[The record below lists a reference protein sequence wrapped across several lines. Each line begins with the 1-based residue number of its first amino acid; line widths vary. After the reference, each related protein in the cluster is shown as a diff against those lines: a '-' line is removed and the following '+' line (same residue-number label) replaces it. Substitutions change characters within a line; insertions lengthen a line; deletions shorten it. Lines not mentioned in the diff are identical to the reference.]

1 MDASASNLRM
11 ALVYAVA
18 MILSLWVGFAVVTPQ
33 SFLSMVSVTL
43 MLLVLSLPF
52 LLRWHHA
59 LVICTWNAVFISFF
73 LPGKPPLWVVLA
85 GLSLGIA
92 IVTRT
97 LRAKSEFLHVR
108 AVALPLLLLAAVL
121 VVTISLRGFG
131 GRAFGSELWG
141 GKRYL
146 GVVGAILGYFALT
159 AQRIPRNQA
168 ELMTSLYFLSGTT
181 AVISDLAFAFGPGFY
196 FLFLLVPTELAVAQA
211 STQDTLMRLTGIAWM
226 AQAGNW
232 FMLMR
237 YGIRGMLEVRHA
249 WRAAVFVTL
258 FLAGLFGGF
267 RSSIILM
274 CILFATQFWFE
285 RLLRTKFFP
294 IALVCALSVGLFIV
308 GYAEKLPLS
317 VQRSLSFL
325 PIDVHPTARQDALGT
340 LDWRLQMWRVVIQE
354 VPQYLLLGKGYT
366 FSGTDYLL
374 MQESIRRG
382 MFTSY
387 EDTLVSGNYHNGILT
402 LLVPF
407 GLPGAVAFACFLF
420 ASWRVLRR
428 NYLYGDADLK
438 NINTFLIAYFSARLL
453 FYLSFYGQ
461 FDLDLM
467 VFTGVVGLSI
477 SINGGVKSP
486 PSQVPTK
493 ALASVPQREPQAA
506 SV

>member
-1 MDASASNLRM
+1 MDASASNLRT
-11 ALVYAVA
+11 ALVYAVVV
-18 MILSLWVGFAVVTPQ
+18 IISLGFGYAVTTPQ
-33 SFLSMVSVTL
+33 SLLSLASVSL
-43 MLLVLSLPF
+43 MLLVLCLPI

-59 LVICTWNAVFISFF
+59 LVICCWNAVFICFF
-73 LPGKPPLWVVLA
+73 LPGKPPLWAVLA
-85 GLSLGIA
+85 GLSLGLA
-92 IVTRT
+92 VVTRT

-108 AVALPLLLLAAVL
+108 SVALPLLLLAAVV
-121 VVTISLRGFG
+121 VVTISVRGIG

-141 GKRYL
+141 AKRYL
-146 GVVGAILGYFALT
+146 GVLGAILGYFALI
-159 AQRIPRNQA
+159 AQPIPRKQV
-168 ELMTSLYFLSGTT
+168 ELMASLYFLSGMT
-181 AVISDLAFAFGPGFY
+181 AVMSDLAFAFGPGFY
-196 FLFLLVPTELAVAQA
+196 FLFLFVPTELAVAQA

-249 WRAAVFVTL
+249 WRAVVFITL
-258 FLAGLFGGF
+258 FLVGLFGGF

-285 RLLRTKFFP
+285 GLLRTKWFP
-294 IALVCALSVGLFIV
+294 IAVVTGLLVGSVLI

-354 VPQYLLLGKGYT
+354 APQYLLLGKGYT
-366 FSGTDYLL
+366 FSSTDYLL
-374 MQESIRRG
+374 VQESIRRG
-382 MFTSY
+382 MFTLY

-407 GLPGAVAFACFLF
+407 GLAGTFAFAAF
-420 ASWRVLRR
+420 AWAGWRVLHR
-428 NYLYGDADLK
+428 NYHYGPPEFRH
-438 NINTFLIAYFSARLL
+438 INTFLIAFFAARMI
-453 FYLSFYGQ
+453 FYLALYGQ

-477 SINGGVKSP
+477 SVNRGVCSP
-486 PSQVPTK
+486 
-493 ALASVPQREPQAA
+493 ASGAA
-506 SV
+506 PKPDPAPA